1 MMEVLRGVECGCVM
15 AASTG
20 WRPARQ
26 LEAAEV
32 GPTPATQLLT
42 AARVDTGA
50 GTRHLPVTSGLEF
63 SGEL

>member
-1 MMEVLRGVECGCVM
+1 MSWQPPQDGGR
-15 AASTG
+15 AA
-20 WRPARQ
+20 ARQ

-50 GTRHLPVTSGLEF
+50 GTRHLPVTSGLNV